1 MRLAALTI
9 AVLSLLAAPASSAE
23 VAPPWTA
30 RWISVPGAP
39 AFDYGV
45 YHFRRA
51 FELGERP
58 ATFLVHVTADNR
70 YQLFVNGER
79 VSWGPARGDLYHWR
93 YETVDLAPHL
103 RAGRNVLAAVVWN
116 FGVHAPQ
123 AQVTHQTGFLLQV
136 AAEAGKAVSTD
147 RSWKA
152 VRDEAYAPVP
162 IVPAE
167 IHNAYYV
174 AGPGDRVDAAVYP
187 WGWEQPDFDDSKWEA
202 AQQGPV
208 GSARDAID
216 APSRWMLVP
225 RSIPAMEEVPTRFAR
240 MRRASG
246 VTPPAAFPR
255 TPARFVIPARAKA
268 TVLLDQDQLT
278 TAYPELTVSGGRGAT
293 LTLRYA
299 EALLEPGRKVKG
311 NRDDVEGKELR
322 GARDV
327 FVADGGARRRFRPL
341 WWRTYRYVQLEVET
355 MDEPVTVEDLAAVA
369 TSYPFTARAR
379 LDTGAPELDRI
390 LDVGWRTARLCAHE
404 SYMDCPYYEQLQY
417 AGDTRIQALVSLYM
431 TGDARLVRNA
441 IAQLDDSRTSEGLT
455 QSRAPTR
462 LQQYIPP
469 FSLWWVGMLHDYW
482 RYQDDPDF
490 VRRMLPGVRSVLMF
504 FADRQTADGTLGRL
518 PWWNFVDWARA
529 WPRGIPPSLDG
540 ASAPLDLQL
549 LLAYGYAADLEQ
561 AVGSAGPRDR
571 AARSVRTPAGDD
583 PGPLLG
589 CRAWPLRGHAGA
601 HAVLAARERARGAG
615 RCRRGP
621 GGAGGHG
628 PRALRHV
635 ARAVLDLLPPLPAR
649 RAQSHRPGRP
659 VSRAARPLA
668 PDAGGGPHDVGRDQ
682 RARRALGLPR
692 LGREPELRAVSDRPR
707 DRLRRAGLP
716 TCGHP
721 AVPGPSHAG
730 ERRDP
735 SPAGRDRGEPGPDRR
750 AARRGHPPAG
760 GSRGRVRP
768 WRHAAPASLGSL
780 AAHPARPEPL
790 TKHPPARA
798 DQGCPTAF
806 ASVT

>member
-1 MRLAALTI
+1 MRFVAAAAL
-9 AVLSLLAAPASSAE
+9 LLLAAPASSVE
-23 VAPPWTA
+23 VAPAWTA

-51 FELGERP
+51 FELQEKP
-58 ATFLVHVTADNR
+58 QTFLVHVTADNR

-123 AQVTHQTGFLLQV
+123 AQVTYQTGFLLQV
-136 AAEAGKAVSTD
+136 AGEAGKAVSTD
-147 RSWKA
+147 RGWKA
-152 VRDEAYAPVP
+152 IRDEAYTPVP
-162 IVPAE
+162 IVPEE
-167 IHNAYYV
+167 IHHQYYV
-174 AGPGDRVDAAVYP
+174 AGPGDRVDAATYP
-187 WGWEQPDFDDSKWEA
+187 WGWEQPDFDDSKWEP

-240 MRRASG
+240 TRRASG

-255 TPARFVIPARAKA
+255 TPARFVIPAGSKA

-341 WWRTYRYVQLEVET
+341 WWRASRDGPLEVET
-355 MDEPVTVEDLAAVA
+355 MDAPVTVEDLAAVA
-369 TSYPFTARAR
+369 TGYPFTARAR

-390 LDVGWRTARLCAHE
+390 LEVGWRTARLCAHE

-441 IAQLDDSRTSEGLT
+441 IAHLDDSRTSEGLT

-490 VRRMLPGVRSVLMF
+490 VRRMLPGVRSVLTF
-504 FADRQTADGTLGRL
+504 FADRQTPDGTLGLL
-518 PWWNFVDWARA
+518 PWWNFVDWAQA
-529 WPRGIPPSLDG
+529 WPRGVPPSLDG

-561 AVGSAGPRDR
+561 SVGSAAR
-571 AARSVRTPAGDD
+571 ASELREASARLRATIRTRYWDAGRGLFADTPA
-583 PGPLLG
+583 
-589 CRAWPLRGHAGA
+589 RTQFSQHANVL
-601 HAVLAARERARGAG
+601 AVLADVVE
-615 RCRRGP
+615 GP
-621 GGAGGHG
+621 A
-628 PRALRHV
+628 
-635 ARAVLDLLPPLPAR
+635 ARAVMDRVLSDTSLVPCSIYFRHYLHAALNRTGQGDRYLELLGPWRQMLAEGLTTWAETNEPDVRSDCHAWGASPNFELFRTVLGIDSAAPGFRRVIIRPFLGHLTRAAGAIPHPRGEVAVSLTLNAGRLDADIRLPEGVEGDLVWGDARRSLASGRTRLTLPA
-649 RAQSHRPGRP
+649 P
-659 VSRAARPLA
+659 SR
-668 PDAGGGPHDVGRDQ
+668 
-682 RARRALGLPR
+682 
-692 LGREPELRAVSDRPR
+692 
-707 DRLRRAGLP
+707 
-716 TCGHP
+716 
-721 AVPGPSHAG
+721 
-730 ERRDP
+730 
-735 SPAGRDRGEPGPDRR
+735 
-750 AARRGHPPAG
+750 
-760 GSRGRVRP
+760 
-768 WRHAAPASLGSL
+768 
-780 AAHPARPEPL
+780 
-790 TKHPPARA
+790 
-798 DQGCPTAF
+798 
-806 ASVT
+806 